1 MDKSALKVLMCEVP
15 QFDKLDSDEIEIM
28 ADHVEY
34 RKMPAGAT
42 LLEEGSAGDSL
53 YYIAGGIVE
62 IRKESMDGTQTI
74 LSQFTKGAGIGEM
87 GLIDENSRRSAT
99 ATVIKESEF
108 LVLSRKNFND
118 IIEKNPKIA
127 IKVLKSIACSIA
139 SRLRHTSG
147 RFADIFK

>member
-1 MDKSALKVLMCEVP
+1 MDRNALKILMCEVP

-42 LLEEGSAGDSL
+42 LLEEGSSGDSL
-53 YYIAGGIVE
+53 YYVVGGIVE

-87 GLIDENSRRSAT
+87 GLIDENSKRSAT

-108 LVLSRKNFND
+108 LVLSRKNFKD
-118 IIEKNPKIA
+118 IKEKNPEIA
-127 IKVLKSIACSIA
+127 IKILTSIACTIA
-139 SRLRHTSG
+139 ARLRHTSG